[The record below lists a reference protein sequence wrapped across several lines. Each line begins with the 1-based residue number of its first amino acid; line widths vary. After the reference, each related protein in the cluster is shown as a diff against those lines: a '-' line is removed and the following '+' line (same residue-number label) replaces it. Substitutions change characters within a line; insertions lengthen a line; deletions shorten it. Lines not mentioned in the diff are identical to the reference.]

1 VAAQGDRVDRNP
13 AKSMTQSSL
22 EQRPIDRLF
31 LCLTAE
37 VSPGQVKRVLL
48 DDYPPLAVFNLN
60 GDFYVTDDTCTHGAA
75 SLSEGEIE
83 DGEIECPYHFG
94 RFDIR
99 TGQAVMAPC
108 RVSLQV
114 YKIFVDGDMIMLDA
128 STGSA

>member
-1 VAAQGDRVDRNP
+1 VAGHGDRVDEKPPN
-13 AKSMTQSSL
+13 SMTQSSL
-22 EQRPIDRLF
+22 EERPIDRLF
-31 LCLTAE
+31 LCLATE
-37 VSPGQVKRVLL
+37 VPPGQAKRVLL
-48 DDYPPLAVFNLN
+48 DGYPPLAVFNLN
-60 GDFYVTDDTCTHGAA
+60 GTFHVIDDTCTHGAA

-99 TGQAVMAPC
+99 TGRAVLAPC
-108 RVSLQV
+108 TVSLQV

>member
-1 VAAQGDRVDRNP
+1 MAAHANRADQKP
-13 AKSMTQSSL
+13 PKSMTQSSL

-37 VSPGQVKRVLL
+37 VPPGQAKRVLL

-83 DGEIECPYHFG
+83 DGAIECPYHFG

-99 TGQAVMAPC
+99 TGQAVAAPC
-108 RVSLQV
+108 RVALQV
-114 YKIFVDGDMIMLDA
+114 YKIVIDGDMVMLDA
-128 STGSA
+128 STGS